1 MQLFTQGYRIFDRNF
16 RIWVTNPSAVL
27 PNLVINIL
35 FFIIFGAAFSSV
47 TQLPGFG
54 GDDYYA
60 FYLPMILVQAVV
72 FTSGDSGFALLTDM
86 LSGYFDKLLLAP
98 INRFSILLGS
108 ILTTAARMLLMTLVI
123 LALAFAYGVSFETGP
138 AGMLLAIV
146 VCIFFGIAW
155 SMLGIMIAIRT
166 KSVQATQSSFVV
178 FFPFL
183 FLTSGFL
190 PKELLTGWFKAAVN
204 LNPVN
209 YVLEA
214 LRALVI
220 TGWDWD
226 VIGPGMGVLIIST
239 ALLTGVTTWL
249 YRRATA

>member
-1 MQLFTQGYRIFDRNF
+1 MKLFSQGWRIFIRNF
-16 RIWVTNPSAVL
+16 RIWITNPGAVL
-27 PNLVINIL
+27 PNLIINIL

-47 TQLPGFG
+47 TQLPGFD
-54 GDDYYA
+54 GDNYYS

-72 FTSGDSGFALLTDM
+72 FTSGDSGFAMLTDI

-108 ILTTAARMLLMTLVI
+108 ILTTSARMIIMTVVVLI
-123 LALAFAYGVSFETGP
+123 LAFTFGVRFETGP
-138 AGMLLAIV
+138 LGVLVALVICV
-146 VCIFFGIAW
+146 FFGIAW
-155 SMLGIMIAIRT
+155 SMLGIMIALRT

-190 PKELLTGWFKAAVN
+190 PKALLTGWFKVAVN

-209 YVLEA
+209 YVLES
-214 LRALVI
+214 LRALVL
-220 TGWDWD
+220 TGWDWGTL
-226 VIGPGMGVLIIST
+226 GPGLGVLVVST
-239 ALLTGVTTWL
+239 VLLTSVTTYL
-249 YRRATA
+249 YRKATA

>member
-1 MQLFTQGYRIFDRNF
+1 MKLFSQGWRIFVRNF
-16 RIWVTNPSAVL
+16 RIWITNPGAVL
-27 PNLVINIL
+27 PNLIINIL

-54 GDDYYA
+54 GDNYYS

-72 FTSGDSGFALLTDM
+72 FTSGDSGFAMLTDI

-108 ILTTAARMLLMTLVI
+108 ILTTSARMIIMTAVVII
-123 LALAFAYGVSFETGP
+123 LAYAFGVRYETGIL
-138 AGMLLAIV
+138 GVLVSLVM
-146 VCIFFGIAW
+146 CIFFGIAW
-155 SMLGIMIAIRT
+155 SMLGIMIALRT

-190 PKELLTGWFKAAVN
+190 PKDLLTGWFKVAVN

-209 YVLEA
+209 YVLES
-214 LRALVI
+214 LRALVL
-220 TGWDWD
+220 TGWDWGTL
-226 VIGPGMGVLIIST
+226 GPGLGVLVVST
-239 ALLTGVTTWL
+239 VLLTGVTTYL
-249 YRRATA
+249 YRKATA